1 MALFLI
7 RHAKAGSRQR
17 WSGDD
22 RLRPVSPSG
31 ARQAKGLFAAL
42 EPYGAA
48 GIRRVVSSPYVRC
61 VDTVRPLAE
70 QLGLEVE
77 IVDDLAEGREDEAL
91 RLVRHW
97 LAGKGGAVA
106 ACSHGDVVPYVVSCL
121 ARDLADPL
129 PNAKGCTW
137 VLERS
142 SKSVKARYVAP
153 PA

>member
-17 WSGDD
+17 WQGDD
-22 RLRPVSPSG
+22 RLRPLSPAG
-31 ARQAKGLFAAL
+31 ARQAKGLLAAL
-42 EPYGAA
+42 EPLGAS

-61 VDTVRPLAE
+61 IETVAPLAE

-77 IVDDLAEGREDEAL
+77 IADELAEGRAADGVRVARRWLKED
-91 RLVRHW
+91 
-97 LAGKGGAVA
+97 VA
-106 ACSHGDVVPYVVSCL
+106 ACSHGDVVPFVVCSL
-121 ARDLADPL
+121 VPDLPDPL

-137 VLERS
+137 VLEGAG
-142 SKSVKARYVAP
+142 KKVAARYVPP